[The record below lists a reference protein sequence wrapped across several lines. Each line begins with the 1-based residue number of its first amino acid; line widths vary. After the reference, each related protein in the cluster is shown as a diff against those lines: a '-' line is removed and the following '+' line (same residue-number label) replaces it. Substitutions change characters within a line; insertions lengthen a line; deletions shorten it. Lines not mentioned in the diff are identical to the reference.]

1 MALYKGIAFPDDVAP
16 LARHMGSLNDHR
28 EALTNLSGTWDTLAL
43 LAHLSNLKADM
54 SEVRASFAQLTTE
67 LLVCLAEE
75 SLKRATESLGHQ
87 AQIAVDVLTRNL
99 FERTADIGFL
109 ATDSVIVDACASGDA
124 GELAALR
131 QRLRVYADRYTVYR
145 DIVLM
150 APDGRVLTRLVDGF
164 DGRSSSPV
172 VRRALEG
179 TGGFVES
186 WEPTDFCG
194 GARALTYAWRVER
207 DGRAIGVLA
216 LEFDLAHEA
225 RMIFERLSTDDELLA
240 FVDAS
245 GHVVVSS
252 DVARLPAGHQLALRA
267 GAASLRLGGIT
278 YVATR
283 GVGHPYQGYA
293 GPGWSVVAL
302 SPVEL
307 AFGQDGVAAVD
318 VTFSGETVFSPRL
331 LDVPVRAREIQR
343 RLDRM
348 VWNGRVH
355 QSSDANAFSR
365 SLLEEI
371 AATGRKTKDV
381 FERASTELL
390 TTVAASL
397 LGEAQFLAG
406 LSVDI
411 LDRNLYE
418 RANDCRWWAAS
429 PALATM
435 DAAVARKTLAHI
447 NGLYTVY
454 ADILLF
460 DTTGRVVAASRD
472 HGVEGSTLAD
482 PWVAECLGLR
492 DPMAYAVSPFDA
504 SALYGGAGT
513 YVYAAPILAGGRAI
527 GGVGLV
533 FDSTPQFEAML
544 RAALPEAAGAVA
556 AFCRPDGAVISRT
569 GELPVTLPADVL
581 GLTPGQSWSG
591 VLAEGGRCFVIGAT
605 AGNGYREFKTT
616 DGYDEP
622 VIGLVVIPCGTVTD
636 RRVETIP
643 PLVRVTGGT
652 EIATFL
658 IGGQLLGVA
667 ASQVIECIEVASAV
681 RVWRGGFA
689 QRHVGFVTWN
699 DMALPL
705 IDIAADVNAGANVPQ
720 RHAIVLQAGTHWFG
734 LLVSDLGPV
743 ADMKL
748 SEERGLTG
756 MGDASRLIS
765 QLGRAGSVL
774 LPVLSPE
781 AVFGTVG

>member
-216 LEFDLAHEA
+216 LEFDLAREA

-240 FVDAS
+240 LVDAS

-278 YVATR
+278 YVATQ

-331 LDVPVRAREIQR
+331 LDAGCAARSARRPRPHGVERPRPPVVRRERVLALAAGGDRRDGAQDQGRVRACVDRAADDRRREPARRGAVPRRPCGRHHGPQPLRARQR
-343 RLDRM
+343 LPLVGRQPGARRKM
-348 VWNGRVH
+348 VAWP
-355 QSSDANAFSR
+355 SR
-365 SLLEEI
+365 
-371 AATGRKTKDV
+371 
-381 FERASTELL
+381 
-390 TTVAASL
+390 
-397 LGEAQFLAG
+397 
-406 LSVDI
+406 
-411 LDRNLYE
+411 
-418 RANDCRWWAAS
+418 C
-429 PALATM
+429 
-435 DAAVARKTLAHI
+435 KTLASASTACS
-447 NGLYTVY
+447 TVY

-482 PWVAECLGLR
+482 PWVSQSAARL
-492 DPMAYAVSPFDA
+492 PATPTSAYA
-504 SALYGGAGT
+504 G
-513 YVYAAPILAGGRAI
+513 
-527 GGVGLV
+527 
-533 FDSTPQFEAML
+533 
-544 RAALPEAAGAVA
+544 
-556 AFCRPDGAVISRT
+556 
-569 GELPVTLPADVL
+569 
-581 GLTPGQSWSG
+581 W
-591 VLAEGGRCFVIGAT
+591 
-605 AGNGYREFKTT
+605 
-616 DGYDEP
+616 
-622 VIGLVVIPCGTVTD
+622 
-636 RRVETIP
+636 
-643 PLVRVTGGT
+643 
-652 EIATFL
+652 
-658 IGGQLLGVA
+658 
-667 ASQVIECIEVASAV
+667 SAV
-681 RVWRGGFA
+681 YDACALERRRG
-689 QRHVGFVTWN
+689 H
-699 DMALPL
+699 L
-705 IDIAADVNAGANVPQ
+705 
-720 RHAIVLQAGTHWFG
+720 
-734 LLVSDLGPV
+734 
-743 ADMKL
+743 
-748 SEERGLTG
+748 
-756 MGDASRLIS
+756 RLC
-765 QLGRAGSVL
+765 G
-774 LPVLSPE
+774 
-781 AVFGTVG
+781 